1 MGLPSGAEQHLQSSG
16 VFLWKQPPAGTKN
29 NDAGAVRVEAVKE
42 EAHVVASESIL
53 NKRTVN
59 TEDVSRL
66 TAADS
71 FSM

>member
-1 MGLPSGAEQHLQSSG
+1 MGLLSGAEQHLQSSG

-29 NDAGAVRVEAVKE
+29 NDAGAVKE

>member
-1 MGLPSGAEQHLQSSG
+1 M
-16 VFLWKQPPAGTKN
+16 
-29 NDAGAVRVEAVKE
+29 E